1 MADIFISYASEDRP
15 RAQALAEALAS
26 RGWSVWWDRK
36 IPLGKSF
43 DEVIE
48 QALTQAKCVIV
59 LWSSVSVASEWVRN
73 EASEG
78 RRRGILIP
86 VFLEDVDAP
95 LAFRLVN
102 GANLSDWRPG
112 EAHAEFD
119 RLTESVSGLLGAP
132 AAPIVTPAAETAQPP
147 LRKGRG
153 GPPLRRI
160 GFALAGAA
168 VVVVGAVTVWYNG
181 RGREAEQPKPAVSS
195 QTNAPTAAPEAKTAQ
210 PSDGLD
216 DLLRI
221 LAQPGS
227 GSAAG
232 FAKGFYSSDLGLRMT
247 FVSEPPGAFVMEVES
262 GRPAAKGGVHAA
274 DVIVAIGAK
283 KIATEDDLRQ
293 AITRLGPGITPF
305 TVRRGNDLKTM
316 MIDCRGCKDTS

>member
-48 QALTQAKCVIV
+48 AALAHAKCVIV
-59 LWSSVSVASEWVRN
+59 LWSAVSVASEWVRN

-86 VFLEDVDAP
+86 VFLEEVDPP

-112 EAHAEFD
+112 EPHAEFD
-119 RLTESVSGLLGAP
+119 RLTESVNGLLGAP
-132 AAPIVTPAAETAQPP
+132 ATPIVTPAPEFAQRPP
-147 LRKGRG
+147 RG
-153 GPPLRRI
+153 GVGAAGSRRI
-160 GFALAGAA
+160 GFALAGVAALVVVA
-168 VVVVGAVTVWYNG
+168 VVLWSSL
-181 RGREAEQPKPAVSS
+181 RGRETERPKPAVPPQTTASS
-195 QTNAPTAAPEAKTAQ
+195 APDAKAAQ

-216 DLLRI
+216 DLVKALS
-221 LAQPGS
+221 GF
-227 GSAAG
+227 GSAG
-232 FAKGFYSSDLGLRMT
+232 GVAKAFYSSDLGLRMT
-247 FVSEPPGAFVMEVES
+247 FVTEPPGAFVFEVEG
-262 GRPAAKGGVHAA
+262 GRPAARAGVHAA
-274 DVIVAIGAK
+274 DVIVAIGGK
-283 KIATEDDLRQ
+283 TIASEDDLRQ
-293 AITRLGPGITPF
+293 AVNRLGPGKTPF
-305 TVRRGNDLKTM
+305 TIRRDNDLKTVV
-316 MIDCRGCKDTS
+316 IDCPTCKDAS

>member
-1 MADIFISYASEDRP
+1 MADIFISYASEDRR

-48 QALTQAKCVIV
+48 EALAHAKCVIV
-59 LWSSVSVASEWVRN
+59 LWSAVSVASEWVRN

-86 VFLEDVDAP
+86 VFLEEVDAP

-119 RLTESVSGLLGAP
+119 RLTESVNGLLGTP
-132 AAPIVTPAAETAQPP
+132 AGPIITPAAELSQRSRRSGIDVA
-147 LRKGRG
+147 R
-153 GPPLRRI
+153 LRRI
-160 GFALAGAA
+160 GFALAVLVAS
-168 VVVVGAVTVWYNG
+168 VVGVVTLWFNV

-195 QTNAPTAAPEAKTAQ
+195 QTGASSSTDAKTAQ
-210 PSDGLD
+210 PSDGFD

-221 LAQPGS
+221 LAQPGA
-227 GSAAG
+227 GSAG
-232 FAKGFYSSDLGLRMT
+232 GLAKGFYSSDLGLRMT
-247 FVSEPPGAFVMEVES
+247 FVSQPAGALVMEVES

-274 DVIVAIGAK
+274 DVIVAIGGK
-283 KIATEDDLRQ
+283 KIETEDDLRQ
-293 AITRLGPGITPF
+293 ALTRLGPGSTPF

-316 MIDCRGCKDTS
+316 MIDCPGCKDTS

>member
-15 RAQALAEALAS
+15 KAQALAEALAS

-48 QALTQAKCVIV
+48 GALSRAKCVIV
-59 LWSSVSVASEWVRN
+59 LWSAVSVASEWVRN

-86 VFLEDVDAP
+86 VFLEEVDAP

-119 RLTESVSGLLGAP
+119 RLTESVNGLLGAP
-132 AAPIVTPAAETAQPP
+132 AGPIITPAAERSQRS
-147 LRKGRG
+147 LRTGTDVAL
-153 GPPLRRI
+153 LRRI
-160 GFALAGAA
+160 GFALAG
-168 VVVVGAVTVWYNG
+168 VVALVGVVTLWFNV
-181 RGREAEQPKPAVSS
+181 RGREAEHAKPAAAS
-195 QTNAPTAAPEAKTAQ
+195 QTGASSSTDGKTAQ

-232 FAKGFYSSDLGLRMT
+232 LAKGFYSSDLGIRMT
-247 FVSEPPGAFVMEVES
+247 FVSQPAGALVMEVES

-274 DVIVAIGAK
+274 DVLVAIGGK
-283 KIATEDDLRQ
+283 KIETEDDLRQ
-293 AITRLGPGITPF
+293 AITRLGPGNTPF
-305 TVRRGNDLKTM
+305 TVRRGNDVKTM
-316 MIDCRGCKDTS
+316 MIDCPACKDTS